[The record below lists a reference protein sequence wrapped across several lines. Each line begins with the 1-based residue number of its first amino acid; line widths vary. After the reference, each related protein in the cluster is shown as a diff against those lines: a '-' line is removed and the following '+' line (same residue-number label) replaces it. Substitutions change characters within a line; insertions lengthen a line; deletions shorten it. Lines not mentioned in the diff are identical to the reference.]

1 MIVNLI
7 LTAFTHLASVSLV
20 RRQFYIKLPSGKQ
33 RPDTKIG
40 NNFFIFSPLR

>member
-33 RPDTKIG
+33 PPDTKIG